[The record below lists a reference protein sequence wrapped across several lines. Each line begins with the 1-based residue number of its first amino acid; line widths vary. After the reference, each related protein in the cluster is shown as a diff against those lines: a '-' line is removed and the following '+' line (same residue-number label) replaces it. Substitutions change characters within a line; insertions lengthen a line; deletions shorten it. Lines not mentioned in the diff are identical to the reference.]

1 MRHDLRDVGGT
12 PGGLGPFLFGLGLF
26 AVGIYLLFQQV
37 DVHGGY
43 FHWGS
48 WNQDRSFG
56 LTVLPMLIGV
66 GILFWNGSSIAGWL
80 LTGGGL
86 LLIVVGIVANMQ
98 IHFRR
103 TTLWNT
109 LVILVLIV
117 AGLGL
122 VVRSLRPMG
131 RGRRGD
137 DDDDDEGDDRR
148 RRRRDRDDA

>member
-26 AVGIYLLFQQV
+26 AAGIYLLFNQV

-48 WNQDRSFG
+48 WNSDRSFG
-56 LTVLPMLIGV
+56 LTILPMLIGL
-66 GILFWNGSSIAGWL
+66 GLLFWNGSSVAGWL

-86 LLIVVGIVANMQ
+86 LFIVVGIVSNMQ

-109 LVILVLIV
+109 LLILVLIV

-122 VVRSLRPMG
+122 VVRSLRPMK
-131 RGRRGD
+131 RDRAD
-137 DDDDDEGDDRR
+137 DDDDDEGEGRA
-148 RRRRDRDDA
+148 RRRDRDS

>member
-12 PGGLGPFLFGLGLF
+12 PGGLGSFLFGLGLF
-26 AVGIYLLFQQV
+26 AAGIYLLFQQV
-37 DVHGGY
+37 DVHGGH
-43 FHWGS
+43 FHWGG

-122 VVRSLRPMG
+122 VVRSLRPA
-131 RGRRGD
+131 RGRDADDGDGERG
-137 DDDDDEGDDRR
+137 GRR
-148 RRRRDRDDA
+148 RSLDRDDA